1 MFKLNRAA
9 ALILSLGLAMSAA
22 GAADVMGTPSQYG
35 RHALIAN
42 AEREIVVDAGT
53 KWINVTN
60 GETVRITKDGK
71 SFTWRFDV
79 LGDETSFRLSQIAP
93 ADFNVEGVRVFVA
106 ANPTYR

>member
-1 MFKLNRAA
+1 MFKLNHA
-9 ALILSLGLAMSAA
+9 ALILSLALAMSAA
-22 GAADVMGTPSQYG
+22 GAADVAGPAHYG

-42 AEREIVVDAGT
+42 AEREIVIDAST

-79 LGDETSFRLSQIAP
+79 LGDETSFHLSEIAP
-93 ADFNVEGVRVFVA
+93 ADFKVDGVRVFVA
-106 ANPTYR
+106 ANPTYRG